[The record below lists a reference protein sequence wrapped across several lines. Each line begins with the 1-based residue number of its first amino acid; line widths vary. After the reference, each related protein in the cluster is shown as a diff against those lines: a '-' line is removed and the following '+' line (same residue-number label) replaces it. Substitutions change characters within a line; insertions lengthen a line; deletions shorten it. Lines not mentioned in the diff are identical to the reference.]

1 MYLSCSKVLKEEY
14 ILYFYVNNNKPK
26 RRMDLSFENKRF
38 ATKGVAEQ
46 VSPLLQIFMWRC
58 IDDMPAPK
66 DYLQVFK
73 LSIEDGKQKVIHIQ
87 EQPEYKAEYL
97 FSIDTPLFVGK
108 IYVIDDETY
117 STMLLAE
124 EY

>member
-1 MYLSCSKVLKEEY
+1 
-14 ILYFYVNNNKPK
+14 
-26 RRMDLSFENKRF
+26 MDLSFENKRF
-38 ATKGVAEQ
+38 VTKGVAEQ

-73 LSIEDGKQKVIHIQ
+73 LSIEDGTQKIKHIQ

-97 FSIDTPLFVGK
+97 IKSDAPLFVGK
-108 IYVIDDETY
+108 IFVIDDETH